1 MNGVTTEHI
10 FFYGSEGTTVPQDVT
25 HARVDSTRI
34 RDFAFNWCRDLV
46 DVELLQGLE
55 IIGIGAFRHA
65 VALTRV
71 SLPASVRQIPGN
83 AFNSCISLVGV
94 ELSEGL
100 QSIERHAFDGCISIK
115 NMKVPSTV
123 TELGMRSFYRC
134 ESLASVELSEQGLK
148 RIGAQ
153 AFEKC
158 KSLKNIVLRYT
169 VDDIGDGD
177 MFEGCDLIVNQF
189 QNADEVFIRMTTRLD
204 ELPLHKLC
212 YYQPYYKD
220 TKFNNAVKNIIASN
234 EASGNS
240 VDLFGM
246 TSMHIL
252 AMSSRLS
259 LELLRA
265 LLLKHQENLVTVD
278 NWECLPVDY
287 ACTLN
292 APIEIIQLLLDTQ
305 LMVFPDRK
313 PNWKKLVSTA
323 NMSASL
329 EVIQY
334 LVRLSITDRLN
345 HLGLE
350 QWQLEVSSSVEDIL
364 EDLTTEVRQRQRQID
379 WVYSRLKWFEQK
391 EAISL
396 LELALWKAKLD
407 VSTSDHMQ
415 LNAADRSKYRI
426 NCGDE
431 IVISNVLP
439 FLGYD
444 LLVEE
449 SE

>member
-1 MNGVTTEHI
+1 
-10 FFYGSEGTTVPQDVT
+10 
-25 HARVDSTRI
+25 
-34 RDFAFNWCRDLV
+34 
-46 DVELLQGLE
+46 
-55 IIGIGAFRHA
+55 
-65 VALTRV
+65 
-71 SLPASVRQIPGN
+71 
-83 AFNSCISLVGV
+83 
-94 ELSEGL
+94 
-100 QSIERHAFDGCISIK
+100 
-115 NMKVPSTV
+115 
-123 TELGMRSFYRC
+123 
-134 ESLASVELSEQGLK
+134 
-148 RIGAQ
+148 
-153 AFEKC
+153 
-158 KSLKNIVLRYT
+158 
-169 VDDIGDGD
+169 
-177 MFEGCDLIVNQF
+177 
-189 QNADEVFIRMTTRLD
+189 
-204 ELPLHKLC
+204 
-212 YYQPYYKD
+212 
-220 TKFNNAVKNIIASN
+220 
-234 EASGNS
+234 
-240 VDLFGM
+240 
-246 TSMHIL
+246 
-252 AMSSRLS
+252 
-259 LELLRA
+259 
-265 LLLKHQENLVTVD
+265 VD